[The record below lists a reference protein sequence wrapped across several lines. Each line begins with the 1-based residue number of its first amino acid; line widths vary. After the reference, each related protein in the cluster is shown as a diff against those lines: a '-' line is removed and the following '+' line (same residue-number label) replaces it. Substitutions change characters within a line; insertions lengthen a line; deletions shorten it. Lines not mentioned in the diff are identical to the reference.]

1 VVINVEGI
9 GIERFLLRLLYDS
22 QVVVEYPLALGR
34 TAIATKTHPPPVTLA

>member
-34 TAIATKTHPPPVTLA
+34 TAIATKAHPPRVTLA